1 MIAKHIPVLLTEAVE
16 ALISDRDGLYVDGT
30 YGRGGHSFEILNRL
44 SERGSVLAIDKDPEA
59 ITDAKSRFDQ
69 DLRISLFRG
78 SFACLPELLVDKG
91 LEPVSGILLDLGI
104 SSPQLESATRGFSF
118 QTDGPLDMRM
128 DNTTGETATEWLQSA
143 SKDHIAFV
151 IKEFGGERYAWRI
164 ANAIVRE
171 RLKAPIFS
179 TNRLAEIIKKA
190 HPSWVRGQHPATK
203 SFQAIRIYINREL
216 KDLDYFLERVVD
228 TLKIGGRLV
237 VISFHSLEDRR
248 VKRFIRSQERGQILP
263 RNLPI
268 PDSDRLIR
276 LVKVGSAIKPSSA
289 EIARNKRA
297 RSAIMRVAE
306 RIA

>member
-59 ITDAKSRFDQ
+59 ITDAKRRFDQ

-78 SFACLPELLVDKG
+78 SFACLPALLADKG

-104 SSPQLESATRGFSF
+104 SSPQLESANRGFSF
-118 QTDGPLDMRM
+118 QADGPLDMRM

-164 ANAIVRE
+164 ASAIVRE
-171 RLKAPIFS
+171 RLKAPICS

-190 HPSWVRGQHPATK
+190 HPSWIRGRHPATK

-297 RSAIMRVAE
+297 RSAVMRVAE